1 MSSSAAKSG
10 QTLPAS
16 RARATLSRAFSPMLY
31 ESASVDSGNPTNS
44 VSRSSRATALSFLD
58 EFPSVVDALPL
69 SYRESL
75 RGPLKRL
82 YNLSNKAG
90 DVSSLLHRLG
100 VHKVDGTWPSQL
112 LGVHLPS
119 LQVSKEY
126 LEAAPNATQGLSVAH
141 DIYRK
146 EALSNLI
153 TIKETELA
161 WIESQLEPQVFLATF
176 STIIDG
182 IYHNLSV
189 KWKIP
194 KFVTNDNNEMS
205 VTAWEDSSILQE
217 EHDRLLYDVVH
228 FGIRVIEISRT
239 ITQLRAHK
247 IKSKEKVKEISE
259 VEMGDDT
266 ATTASMRKLVAE
278 EFKKLATK
286 STPPTAGPSKE
297 KGKGKKSQ
305 SSASR
310 QTRENA
316 NARKKGNLPTPRGK
330 RPPSAPQKGKG
341 KGKQT

>member
-1 MSSSAAKSG
+1 MSSSAANKG
-10 QTLPAS
+10 QTIPVS
-16 RARATLSRAFSPMLY
+16 HARAALSRAFSPMLY
-31 ESASVDSGNPTNS
+31 ESASVESGNPVNS

-75 RGPLKRL
+75 WGPLKRL
-82 YNLSNKAG
+82 YDLSNKAG

-119 LQVSKEY
+119 LQ
-126 LEAAPNATQGLSVAH
+126 A
-141 DIYRK
+141 
-146 EALSNLI
+146 
-153 TIKETELA
+153 
-161 WIESQLEPQVFLATF
+161 FLTSF
-176 STIIDG
+176 STIIEEV
-182 IYHNLSV
+182 YHNLSV

-194 KFVTNDNNEMS
+194 KFATNDNNEIT
-205 VTAWEDSSILQE
+205 VTAWEDSSILKE
-217 EHDRLLYDVVH
+217 EHDRLLYDIVH

-278 EFKKLATK
+278 EVKKLATK
-286 STPPTAGPSKE
+286 TAPPKAGPSKDQ
-297 KGKGKKSQ
+297 GKGKKTQ
-305 SSASR
+305 SSSTC
-310 QTRENA
+310 QVRENA

-341 KGKQT
+341 KGRQS